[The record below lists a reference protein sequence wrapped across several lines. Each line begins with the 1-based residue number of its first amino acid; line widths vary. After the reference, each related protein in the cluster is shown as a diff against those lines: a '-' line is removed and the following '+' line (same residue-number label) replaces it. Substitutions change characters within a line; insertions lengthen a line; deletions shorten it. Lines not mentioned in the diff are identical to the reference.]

1 MDHELIGLWALRSK
15 LKKDKV
21 LSQDPAVTQAIA
33 SELEVAPM
41 SDEDEVIT
49 LVRNRFLSSKTLAS
63 DVSAAATALRAML
76 HPQDDA
82 AAEAETSTRTTTHEE
97 APIRKKTKIVKEARP
112 LGDGD
117 EDDVQH
123 PEEGQTMEV
132 AAEQEDED
140 DGWESGSVADS
151 DGESDSS
158 TTGRKGKVTATSK
171 SATSS
176 TFLPS
181 LSVGFIR
188 GESDSDYS
196 DEEKEDV
203 AEPKKNRRGQRARR
217 AYVFLHLMHLLPL
230 TNPFPP
236 QHLGEKV
243 RQERQSRRE
252 GAPNRLTTWQER
264 LWWPTCSWWQQP
276 SLQRRSRGKAQTSTS
291 RIWFWRRATSVS
303 AATSCC
309 CSRGVTSVLGGEAK
323 AQGEAKYCDRAS
335 AGQKDY
341 IHLASLECGM
351 QSMYSRSMGARRS
364 LRKGLSTAGNWHE
377 ALARGRSPDCKLV
390 EPSWEG
396 FDWRKVAVLRGTG
409 LHDMNPLGGADGS
422 SHHRPVG

>member
-1 MDHELIGLWALRSK
+1 MPTTATRGSKRGRAEAFPEKDENPDRIAHKMHHMAKEAKRSAKKAKTFETQKLVKKLKALKKDGTTSGDDQLAQLERQLEALKNMDHELIGLWALRSK

-217 AYVFLHLMHLLPL
+217 AIW
-230 TNPFPP
+230 
-236 QHLGEKV
+236 EKKF
-243 RQERQSRRE
+243 
-252 GAPNRLTTWQER
+252 
-264 LWWPTCSWWQQP
+264 
-276 SLQRRSRGKAQTSTS
+276 GKNANH
-291 RIWFWRRATSVS
+291 V
-303 AATSCC
+303 
-309 CSRGVTSVLGGEAK
+309 V
-323 AQGEAKYCDRAS
+323 
-335 AGQKDY
+335 
-341 IHLASLECGM
+341 
-351 QSMYSRSMGARRS
+351 
-364 LRKGLSTAGNWHE
+364 KGLPTVSPPGKNASGGRHAPGGSNPRFNGGAG
-377 ALARGRSPDCKLV
+377 GRPRPAPPAFGSGAGRPAFRQPPAAAVPEVLH
-390 EPSWEG
+390 PSWEAK
-396 FDWRKVAVLRGTG
+396 RKLKEKQSTAIVPAQGKKITFT
-409 LHDMNPLGGADGS
+409 
-422 SHHRPVG
+422 